1 MKNLKYL
8 FFSLLATVA
17 FAACQD
23 DETASPEVD
32 VENCYDVYF
41 PEQDNADDLTLDPA
55 APTSLEF
62 TIMRNNDKDAITVPV
77 EILASEEDVFTA
89 SEVRFAEG
97 QTETTFT
104 VNFPE
109 AALGTTYDCTV
120 RVTDPQYVSLYSDK
134 PAFVSFS
141 VLRAKWNPVDADK
154 SIFFDA
160 DDGSGEQ
167 EYKGYEWY
175 TEDLLH
181 PLFGLPTLSYPVKVF
196 VREDTLE
203 DPENYPNGSLAGL
216 YRIEQCYGETWP
228 VGADGEATDILIDAR
243 DPQKVFIPTQSIGIR
258 LNSNDGFY
266 RISSI
271 AYLYMNDPD
280 EDPDPYYGKIEN
292 GAIVFPANSLLI
304 NIPNG
309 PNEGTFQLN
318 PNGAFRLE
326 ICQDQVVDYTLELTA
341 GESENGKLDIT
352 ADFGADVAKV
362 KYAFFE
368 GSLSPAQANESS
380 SGIDAGTVES
390 EELTESGVLTA
401 EFAETGVYTIVANIY
416 GQDQALQGY
425 EMISFGY
432 VAADDEKPV
441 VISCGINITDK
452 YAPQGFTSEDSAEI
466 YVYGKDIVSGSYAL
480 IEASNLADIEDDID
494 DYLSTSGKEFT
505 GEQLEAINRKGF
517 SGVIGGLIGGTE
529 YVLVVKAFNGY
540 VSDYAMA
547 SATTNGTPHPLK
559 RTYTADDLY
568 LIGEKNTLF
577 QKWNYYAKCFNEEG
591 NAIVNQRE
599 YLGQVEFKE
608 NTTDDDP
615 TEEID
620 AIDVTGLTAHVG
632 EQLQFDDTMT
642 FEWYDGV
649 VYTHG
654 NQKFDAEVRGYPL
667 GILYTLS
674 GLSVYT
680 DITLDYTLIGGV
692 VEEGYLAFVSN
703 PNYTAKGV
711 DFNGFALAAFTDKT
725 YQQNYGLLEAYV
737 DPMLVD
743 PAVDGKAPAAIA
755 AKTVSLQSLR
765 NLAANAATPANFV
778 ELRGRQRMHALI
790 DELHADKKA
799 VRNSAQTIEPVAMPA
814 LGTAEA
820 KVSFRSGLP
829 KQSFD
834 RTQFV
839 KKNDAV
845 RFDK

>member
-141 VLRAKWNPVDADK
+141 VLRAKWKQVDDKK
-154 SIFFDA
+154 SIFYDA
-160 DDGSGEQ
+160 DDDSVEE
-167 EYKGYEWY
+167 EYEGYEWY

-228 VGADGEATDILIDAR
+228 VEADGEATDILIDAR

-326 ICQDQVVDYTLELTA
+326 ICQDQAVDYSLILEA
-341 GESENGKLDIT
+341 GESDENGKLDI
-352 ADFGADVAKV
+352 AAEFGADVAKV

-368 GSLSPAQANESS
+368 GSLSVAQANEKSS
-380 SGIDAGTVES
+380 DIDTGKIES
-390 EELTESGVLTA
+390 AKELTETGVLTA
-401 EFAETGVYTIVANIY
+401 QFEKTGVYTMIANIY
-416 GQDQALQGY
+416 DKDNALQGY

-432 VAADDEKPV
+432 VAAGDEKPV

-452 YAPQGFTSEDSAEI
+452 YKPQGFTSENSAEI
-466 YVYGKDIVSGSYAL
+466 YVNGKDIVSGSYAF
-480 IEASNLADIEDDID
+480 IEAVE
-494 DYLSTSGKEFT
+494 LSLIKNPDKYMSDNGTEFT
-505 GEQLEAINRKGF
+505 TEQIEAINSNDGGF
-517 SGVIGGLIGGTE
+517 SDVIGGLYSGTD

-540 VSDYAMA
+540 VSDYFA
-547 SATTNGTPHPLK
+547 SRATTAGDAPLPLE
-559 RTYTADDLY
+559 RTYTMAHLVDGVNKADLLKSWNLWAVDNYDKENSDRQLFGQVTFSENTQDDAEDFDAINVKGISFGESETDDTVVWEYYNGIIYTLGNQLTGTITYQGAPLY
-568 LIGEKNTLF
+568 LLPVYIDAKGTGTNGDHAMMAAYVAEGYVALVSYNPKYNINGMLF
-577 QKWNYYAKCFNEEG
+577 QA
-591 NAIVNQRE
+591 
-599 YLGQVEFKE
+599 
-608 NTTDDDP
+608 
-615 TEEID
+615 
-620 AIDVTGLTAHVG
+620 
-632 EQLQFDDTMT
+632 
-642 FEWYDGV
+642 
-649 VYTHG
+649 YT
-654 NQKFDAEVRGYPL
+654 DAEATNNL
-667 GILYTLS
+667 GNWAYYS
-674 GLSVYT
+674 
-680 DITLDYTLIGGV
+680 DIMF
-692 VEEGYLAFVSN
+692 E
-703 PNYTAKGV
+703 
-711 DFNGFALAAFTDKT
+711 
-725 YQQNYGLLEAYV
+725 
-737 DPMLVD
+737 D
-743 PAVDGKAPAAIA
+743 PAVAKAAPASVAP
-755 AKTVSLQSLR
+755 AKKTSMKSLR
-765 NLAANAATPANFV
+765 SLAADAATPTNFV
-778 ELRGRQRMHALI
+778 ELRGHERMRALI
-790 DELHADKKA
+790 DELHANKGA
-799 VRNSAQTIEPVAMPA
+799 IIEPIAMSA
-814 LGTAEA
+814 SGEVKA

-834 RTQFV
+834 RTLLV
-839 KKNDAV
+839 KKNDAA